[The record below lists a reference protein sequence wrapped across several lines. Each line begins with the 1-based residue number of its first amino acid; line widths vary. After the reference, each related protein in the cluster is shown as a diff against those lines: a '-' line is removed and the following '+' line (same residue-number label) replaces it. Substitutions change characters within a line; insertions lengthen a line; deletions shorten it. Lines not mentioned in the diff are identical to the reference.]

1 MGRVAWHA
9 RGFCGLRKST
19 DQKPLRATM
28 LHYLNKKGLTR
39 VLRVQGGVP
48 RYSLDSGRARVRVA
62 DSAAIPAVTGGGLQV
77 DSGG

>member
-1 MGRVAWHA
+1 MACSGILWSQKIDRSEAPQGIYAALSEQEGVNKGAKSPGR
-9 RGFCGLRKST
+9 G
-19 DQKPLRATM
+19 
-28 LHYLNKKGLTR
+28 
-39 VLRVQGGVP
+39 P

>member
-1 MGRVAWHA
+1 
-9 RGFCGLRKST
+9 
-19 DQKPLRATM
+19 M